1 MKADENE
8 EKLLRSVALQ
18 NAQSILLARQRAE
31 RELTQAKGALE
42 QNTKELAHSLAMMR
56 ATLESTTDGVLVTDE
71 RGTVTGFNQRF
82 VEMWGLSREAR
93 GTWEHR
99 QLLEITSRHFKDPE
113 QFRARIEGIYASSPP
128 ESFDLLELSDG
139 RVFERFSRIQS
150 VHERNVGRVWSFRDI
165 TERVR
170 AEEVRVRLAAIVE
183 SSDDAILS
191 KTLEGIII
199 TWNTGA
205 ERMFGYAP
213 DEVIGKSVT
222 VLIPPDRANEE
233 PAILERLKK
242 GERIEHYET
251 VRVRKDGTLLDIA
264 LTVSPIKDASGRII
278 GASKIARDIT
288 ERKWTEKALREAHAK
303 LSRYAEDLEK
313 QVTERTATLRETI
326 GELEAFSY
334 SISHDLRAPL
344 RAMQG
349 FALILGEECATQMS
363 PEGKGYIR
371 RITTAAER
379 MDRLIQDVL
388 NYSRVARAELP
399 LERIDT
405 EKLLRDILESY
416 PMFHAPAA
424 DIQLEGTFPLVLGNQ
439 AVLTQCISNLLGNA
453 VKFVASG
460 VTPRVR
466 VWAETVGDGKMVRLF
481 FKDNGLG
488 IDKEAQEMIFGIF
501 QRVSQS
507 YEGTGIGLAIVK
519 KGVERM
525 GGAVGLESGLAQ
537 GSTFWLELNRAKIDN
552 E

>member
-1 MKADENE
+1 
-8 EKLLRSVALQ
+8 
-18 NAQSILLARQRAE
+18 
-31 RELTQAKGALE
+31 
-42 QNTKELAHSLAMMR
+42 
-56 ATLESTTDGVLVTDE
+56 
-71 RGTVTGFNQRF
+71 
-82 VEMWGLSREAR
+82 
-93 GTWEHR
+93 
-99 QLLEITSRHFKDPE
+99 
-113 QFRARIEGIYASSPP
+113 
-128 ESFDLLELSDG
+128 
-139 RVFERFSRIQS
+139 
-150 VHERNVGRVWSFRDI
+150 
-165 TERVR
+165 
-170 AEEVRVRLAAIVE
+170 
-183 SSDDAILS
+183 
-191 KTLEGIII
+191 
-199 TWNTGA
+199 
-205 ERMFGYAP
+205 
-213 DEVIGKSVT
+213 
-222 VLIPPDRANEE
+222 
-233 PAILERLKK
+233 
-242 GERIEHYET
+242 
-251 VRVRKDGTLLDIA
+251 
-264 LTVSPIKDASGRII
+264 
-278 GASKIARDIT
+278 
-288 ERKWTEKALREAHAK
+288 LREAHEK

-349 FALILGEECATQMS
+349 FALILAEECASQIS
-363 PEGKGYIR
+363 PEGKEYIR
-371 RITTAAER
+371 RITSAAER

-399 LERIDT
+399 FERIDT
-405 EKLLRDILESY
+405 ETLLRDILESY

-453 VKFVASG
+453 VKFVAPG

-466 VWAETVGDGKMVRLF
+466 VWAETVGDGKIVRLF